1 MEVFDGSYMSLHVL
15 NVVGVMRICD
25 ETSANFFV
33 FPSILSLVSVFPLR
47 SIRRLDPMQQTSRY
61 SFSRLIVRKRTKI
74 VGDGRIAILNVAS
87 WRIEARIFNPSPRI
101 RHDDH
106 QHSIVAR
113 IDDLETLDSA
123 ADGLMQFA
131 VKMIGAGISFSV
143 KICDRKQEHHR

>member
-1 MEVFDGSYMSLHVL
+1 MRRDECELLCFSIYPVL
-15 NVVGVMRICD
+15 GFC
-25 ETSANFFV
+25 
-33 FPSILSLVSVFPLR
+33 FPSSQYQTAR
-47 SIRRLDPMQQTSRY
+47 SNATNKPI
-61 SFSRLIVRKRTKI
+61 FVSRLIVRKRTKI